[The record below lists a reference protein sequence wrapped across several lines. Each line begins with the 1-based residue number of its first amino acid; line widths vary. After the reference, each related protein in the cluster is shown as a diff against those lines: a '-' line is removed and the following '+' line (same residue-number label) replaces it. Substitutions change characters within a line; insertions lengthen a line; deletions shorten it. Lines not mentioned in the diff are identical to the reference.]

1 MKSDSTMLKGIPVIL
16 FKTQKAWAA
25 WLDKNH
31 TKASG
36 VWLRLAKKG
45 SEIDSL
51 SYNEGVEVALCY
63 GWIDGQKVKYDESSW
78 LQKFTPRGKQ
88 SIWSKINREKSNQ
101 LIKSGQMKQ
110 AGLAAI
116 DNARQNGRWEGAYD
130 SPSVSTVPS
139 DFQVELNK
147 NPAAKAFYATLNAA
161 NRYAILFR
169 LQTAKKAETRE
180 KRMREFISMLVRK
193 ETLH

>member
-25 WLDKNH
+25 WLDRNH
-31 TKASG
+31 TKPSG

-45 SEIDSL
+45 SEIESL

-78 LQKFTPRGKQ
+78 LQRFTPRGKQ
-88 SIWSKINREKSNQ
+88 SIWSKINRQKAQE
-101 LIKSGQMKQ
+101 LIRSGRMKQ

-116 DNARQNGRWEGAYD
+116 ENARQNGRWEGAYD
-130 SPSVSTVPS
+130 SPSVSSIPS
-139 DFQVELNK
+139 DFQ
-147 NPAAKAFYATLNAA
+147 
-161 NRYAILFR
+161 
-169 LQTAKKAETRE
+169 AE
-180 KRMREFISMLVRK
+180 
-193 ETLH
+193 